1 MTEQDIAKLRA
12 AGFTDA
18 DIEDYKA
25 NEVQAPTASGG
36 PAVPDTS
43 LPEVDVNQPSE
54 TLRNAQA
61 AGAPTTNPG
70 SWTTDAAGVATL
82 AAPYVIPTV
91 ATGAGLYG
99 VAKVGGWGRNLV
111 NTVGEGVKA
120 MNTQTMASQHAA
132 EGVADRALVNQGV
145 MTAEEALARQ
155 QAREAAMNAQR
166 GVKQVAQTT
175 GQVAQNVR
183 PAVPTGAPATGPV
196 AQTTGQVAQ
205 NVRPAVPTGAP
216 ATGPVAPPMGAAA
229 NEASMTNSV
238 RQAAASRI
246 SNLMPKATE
255 ALGSVGRAVSPALG
269 AAGRFLSAA
278 NPYLTAAQGLTY
290 SKDLGPQVPTSGPLR
305 GSEINPRTGK
315 GWTAQELAAYKQQYG
330 G

>member
-196 AQTTGQVAQ
+196 A
-205 NVRPAVPTGAP
+205 
-216 ATGPVAPPMGAAA
+216 PPMGAAA